1 MKQNSERPMSKK
13 KKKQLFLVSAV
24 VQDNLSQMNLVS
36 CSVLSF
42 ISPEEDDLLSLM
54 RQKLQ
59 LWEISLLD
67 PLM

>member
-1 MKQNSERPMSKK
+1 MSKK

-36 CSVLSF
+36 CSVISF

-59 LWEISLLD
+59 L
-67 PLM
+67 